1 MIAIR
6 QERKTDAAAREH
18 LLDRA
23 YGPARFTK
31 CSARL
36 REDRLPAQGLS
47 FVATDEGR
55 IVGSV
60 RLWDVSAGPGR
71 RALLLGPLAVSPEH
85 QGSGIGGKLMKQA
98 IAAARM
104 RGHGA
109 ILLVGDAPYYEPVR
123 LLGREDRSA
132 LDAGSLSTGPAAGA
146 RTACRRARWGPRHD
160 RRHRPPRTEARSGRA
175 GRGGFQKGCQKPDT
189 ARSLNLRAKA
199 PITHPRD
206 RHLKG
211 TA

>member
-6 QERKTDAAAREH
+6 QERKTDALAREQ

-36 REDRLPAQGLS
+36 RENRLASQGLS
-47 FVATDEGR
+47 FVATEDGA

-60 RLWDVSAGPGR
+60 RLWDVAAGAGQ

-85 QGSGIGGKLMKQA
+85 QGKGIGAKLMKQA
-98 IAAARM
+98 IATARM

-109 ILLVGDAPYYEPVR
+109 ILLVGDAPYYGRFGFSAEKTAALAMPGAYQQDR
-123 LLGREDRSA
+123 LLALELQSGA
-132 LDAGSLSTGPAAGA
+132 LDGASGTIGATGRLAP
-146 RTACRRARWGPRHD
+146 
-160 RRHRPPRTEARSGRA
+160 
-175 GRGGFQKGCQKPDT
+175 KPDLGRMV
-189 ARSLNLRAKA
+189 AAASNRAVKS
-199 PITHPRD
+199 PTPR
-206 RHLKG
+206 
-211 TA
+211 AA

>member
-6 QERKTDAAAREH
+6 QERKTDASAREL

-36 REDRLPAQGLS
+36 REDRLPAAGLS
-47 FVATDEGR
+47 FVASENGA

-71 RALLLGPLAVSPEH
+71 RALMLGPLAVSPEH
-85 QGSGIGGKLMKQA
+85 QGKGIGAKLMKQA
-98 IAAARM
+98 IATARM

-109 ILLVGDAPYYEPVR
+109 IVLVGDAPYYGRFGFSAEKTGLLSMPGAYQQDR
-123 LLGREDRSA
+123 LLGLE
-132 LDAGSLSTGPAAGA
+132 LAAGA
-146 RTACRRARWGPRHD
+146 LDGASGTIGATGRFAPKPGLGALVAAGSSRAVKSP
-160 RRHRPPRTEARSGRA
+160 TSRA
-175 GRGGFQKGCQKPDT
+175 
-189 ARSLNLRAKA
+189 A
-199 PITHPRD
+199 
-206 RHLKG
+206 
-211 TA
+211 

>member
-1 MIAIR
+1 MIAMR

-71 RALLLGPLAVSPEH
+71 RALMLGPLAVSPEH

-98 IAAARM
+98 IATARM

-109 ILLVGDAPYYEPVR
+109 ILLVGDAPYYSRFGFSAEKTGLLWMPGPYQQDR
-123 LLGREDRSA
+123 LLALELHAGA
-132 LDAGSLSTGPAAGA
+132 LDGA
-146 RTACRRARWGPRHD
+146 RGMIGAT
-160 RRHRPPRTEARSGRA
+160 GRLA
-175 GRGGFQKGCQKPDT
+175 PKPDLG
-189 ARSLNLRAKA
+189 ALVAAASKRAVKS
-199 PITHPRD
+199 PTPR
-206 RHLKG
+206 
-211 TA
+211 AA

>member
-6 QERKTDAAAREH
+6 QERKTDAQAREH

-47 FVATDEGR
+47 FVATEGGR

-71 RALLLGPLAVSPEH
+71 PALLLGPLAVSPEL

-98 IAAARM
+98 IAVARM

-109 ILLVGDAPYYEPVR
+109 ILLVGDAAYYERFGFSAEKTGSLWMPGRYEQSR
-123 LLGREDRSA
+123 LLARELIPGA
-132 LDAGSLSTGPAAGA
+132 LDGAFGLIGATG
-146 RTACRRARWGPRHD
+146 RRAP
-160 RRHRPPRTEARSGRA
+160 
-175 GRGGFQKGCQKPDT
+175 KPDLAALVAAET
-189 ARSLNLRAKA
+189 KRAVKS
-199 PITHPRD
+199 PTPR
-206 RHLKG
+206 
-211 TA
+211 AA

>member
-6 QERKTDAAAREH
+6 QERKNDAAAREL

-36 REDRLPAQGLS
+36 RENRLPAAGLS

-60 RLWDVSAGPGR
+60 RLWDVSAGLGHS
-71 RALLLGPLAVSPEH
+71 ALLLGPLAVSPEH
-85 QGSGIGGKLMKQA
+85 RSKGIGGKLMKQA
-98 IAAARM
+98 IATARM

-109 ILLVGDAPYYEPVR
+109 ILLVGDAPYYGQFGFSAEKTGLLRMPGPYQQDR
-123 LLGREDRSA
+123 LLALELHAGA
-132 LDAGSLSTGPAAGA
+132 LDGASGMIGATDRPAPASRESLPEPGTLVAATSERLVKS
-146 RTACRRARWGPRHD
+146 RTPRA
-160 RRHRPPRTEARSGRA
+160 A
-175 GRGGFQKGCQKPDT
+175 
-189 ARSLNLRAKA
+189 
-199 PITHPRD
+199 
-206 RHLKG
+206 
-211 TA
+211 

>member
-6 QERKTDAAAREH
+6 QERKTDASAREL

-47 FVATDEGR
+47 FVATEGGA

-60 RLWDVSAGPGR
+60 RLWDVSAGSGC

-85 QGSGIGGKLMKQA
+85 QSKGIGGKLMKQA
-98 IAAARM
+98 IATARM

-109 ILLVGDAPYYEPVR
+109 ILLVGDAPYYGRFGFSAEKTASLAMPGPYQQDR
-123 LLGREDRSA
+123 LLA
-132 LDAGSLSTGPAAGA
+132 LELAAGA
-146 RTACRRARWGPRHD
+146 LDGANGMIGATGRFAPKPGLGALVAAASNRAVKSPTPR
-160 RRHRPPRTEARSGRA
+160 AA
-175 GRGGFQKGCQKPDT
+175 
-189 ARSLNLRAKA
+189 
-199 PITHPRD
+199 
-206 RHLKG
+206 
-211 TA
+211 

>member
-6 QERKTDAAAREH
+6 QERKTDAQAREH

-47 FVATDEGR
+47 FVATENGA

-60 RLWDVSAGPGR
+60 RLWDVSAGPGQ
-71 RALLLGPLAVSPEH
+71 RALMLGPLAVSPEH
-85 QGSGIGGKLMKQA
+85 QSKGIGGKLMKQA
-98 IAAARM
+98 IATARM

-109 ILLVGDAPYYEPVR
+109 ILLVGDAPYYGRFGFSAEKTGLLSMPGPYQQDR
-123 LLGREDRSA
+123 LLGLELTAGA
-132 LDAGSLSTGPAAGA
+132 LDGACGMIGATGRLVPKPELGALVAAA
-146 RTACRRARWGPRHD
+146 SNRAVKSPTPR
-160 RRHRPPRTEARSGRA
+160 AA
-175 GRGGFQKGCQKPDT
+175 
-189 ARSLNLRAKA
+189 
-199 PITHPRD
+199 
-206 RHLKG
+206 
-211 TA
+211 

>member
-6 QERKTDAAAREH
+6 QERKTDAAAREL

-47 FVATDEGR
+47 FVATDRGT

-60 RLWDVSAGPGR
+60 RLWDVSAGDGR
-71 RALLLGPLAVSPEH
+71 NALMLGPLAVSPEH

-98 IAAARM
+98 IATARM

-109 ILLVGDAPYYEPVR
+109 ILLVGDAPYYGRFGFSAEKTGLLAMPGSYQQDR
-123 LLGREDRSA
+123 LLGLELTA
-132 LDAGSLSTGPAAGA
+132 GVLDGACGTIGATGRLAPKPELAVPAAA
-146 RTACRRARWGPRHD
+146 ASSRAVKSP
-160 RRHRPPRTEARSGRA
+160 TSRA
-175 GRGGFQKGCQKPDT
+175 
-189 ARSLNLRAKA
+189 A
-199 PITHPRD
+199 
-206 RHLKG
+206 
-211 TA
+211 

>member
-6 QERKTDAAAREH
+6 QERKTDAAARER

-47 FVATDEGR
+47 FVATEGGA
-55 IVGSV
+55 IVGTV

-71 RALLLGPLAVSPEH
+71 KALLLGPLAVSREH
-85 QGSGIGGKLMKQA
+85 RSQGLGGRLMKQA
-98 IAAARM
+98 IVTARM

-109 ILLVGDAPYYEPVR
+109 ILLVGDAAYYERFGFSAEKTGSLWMPGRYEQSR
-123 LLGREDRSA
+123 LLALELIPGA
-132 LDAGSLSTGPAAGA
+132 LDGAFGPIGATGRKVP
-146 RTACRRARWGPRHD
+146 
-160 RRHRPPRTEARSGRA
+160 
-175 GRGGFQKGCQKPDT
+175 KPDL
-189 ARSLNLRAKA
+189 AALVAASSKRAVKSSTSRA
-199 PITHPRD
+199 
-206 RHLKG
+206 
-211 TA
+211 A

>member
-6 QERKTDAAAREH
+6 QERKTDAQAREH

-47 FVATDEGR
+47 FVATEGGR

-71 RALLLGPLAVSPEH
+71 PALLLGPLAVSPEL

-98 IAAARM
+98 IATARM

-109 ILLVGDAPYYEPVR
+109 ILLVGDTAYYERFGFSAEKTGSLWMPGRYEQSR
-123 LLGREDRSA
+123 LLARELIPGA
-132 LDAGSLSTGPAAGA
+132 LDGAFGLIGATG
-146 RTACRRARWGPRHD
+146 RRAP
-160 RRHRPPRTEARSGRA
+160 
-175 GRGGFQKGCQKPDT
+175 KPDLAALVAAET
-189 ARSLNLRAKA
+189 KRAVKS
-199 PITHPRD
+199 PTPR
-206 RHLKG
+206 
-211 TA
+211 AA

>member
-6 QERKTDAAAREH
+6 QERKTDASAREL

-47 FVATDEGR
+47 FVAIEGGA

-60 RLWDVSAGPGR
+60 RLWDVSAGPGQ
-71 RALLLGPLAVSPEH
+71 RALMLGPLAVSPEH
-85 QGSGIGGKLMKQA
+85 QSKGIGARLMKQA
-98 IAAARM
+98 IATARM

-109 ILLVGDAPYYEPVR
+109 ILLVGDAPYYGRFGFSAEKTASLAMPGPYQQDR
-123 LLGREDRSA
+123 LLGLE
-132 LDAGSLSTGPAAGA
+132 LAAGA
-146 RTACRRARWGPRHD
+146 LDGANGTIGATGRFAPKPGLGNLVAAASNRAVKRPTPR
-160 RRHRPPRTEARSGRA
+160 AA
-175 GRGGFQKGCQKPDT
+175 
-189 ARSLNLRAKA
+189 
-199 PITHPRD
+199 
-206 RHLKG
+206 
-211 TA
+211 

>member
-6 QERKTDAAAREH
+6 QERKTDAAAREL

-36 REDRLPAQGLS
+36 REDRLPAAGLS
-47 FVATDEGR
+47 FVAIEGH

-60 RLWDVSAGPGR
+60 RLWDVSAGPGQ

-85 QGSGIGGKLMKQA
+85 QSKGIGGKLMKQA
-98 IAAARM
+98 IATARM

-109 ILLVGDAPYYEPVR
+109 ILLVGDAPYYGQFGFSAEKTGLLSMPGSYQEDR
-123 LLGREDRSA
+123 LLALELVTGA
-132 LDAGSLSTGPAAGA
+132 LDGASGTIGATGRFASKSRESWPDLGQMVAAVSN
-146 RTACRRARWGPRHD
+146 RAVKSP
-160 RRHRPPRTEARSGRA
+160 TSRA
-175 GRGGFQKGCQKPDT
+175 
-189 ARSLNLRAKA
+189 A
-199 PITHPRD
+199 
-206 RHLKG
+206 
-211 TA
+211 